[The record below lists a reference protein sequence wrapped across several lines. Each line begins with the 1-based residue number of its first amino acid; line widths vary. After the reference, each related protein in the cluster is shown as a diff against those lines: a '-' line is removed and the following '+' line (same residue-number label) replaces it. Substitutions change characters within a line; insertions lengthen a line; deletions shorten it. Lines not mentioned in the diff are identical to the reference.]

1 MIILPPTGDELIP
14 AENIT
19 DIHIA
24 DVIDAVYSVGKI
36 LHTLKSQK
44 CYHDLPT
51 GTVSNGLCQD
61 FIEAGGQELFNLLRT
76 TVFNSVTDDN
86 VVRFDYQGNAD
97 TEFEVFNYQEVP
109 VVDSVFAY
117 IKVRTYYVSAV

>member
-1 MIILPPTGDELIP
+1 MLILPPTGDELIP
-14 AENIT
+14 AENVT
-19 DIHIA
+19 DIHVA

-44 CYHDLPT
+44 CYDLST
-51 GTVSNGLCQD
+51 STVSNGLCQD

-76 TVFNSVTDDN
+76 TVFNSVTDDS

-97 TEFEVFNYQEVP
+97 TEFEVFNYQEEIVGRG
-109 VVDSVFAY
+109 FAY
-117 IKVRTYYVSAV
+117 TKVRTCLKHCSR